1 MVSIVDGAAE
11 TTEDAS
17 ITGTVGQKHQKY
29 FDKYKREGIRGMC
42 YDEWLMLAMDN
53 MENGTIIDE
62 STFTTL
68 EGCKLT
74 NSSLVANANFSD
86 FRFLLDWDRPADV
99 YSFLRSRRAVR
110 VKYS

>member
-1 MVSIVDGAAE
+1 MVSIVDGVAE
-11 TTEDAS
+11 TTEDSS

-74 NSSLVANANFSD
+74 NSPLVAYAVFVDVRFSLSRSD
-86 FRFLLDWDRPADV
+86 PAGV
-99 YSFLRSRRAVR
+99 NSHLRSRRAVR
-110 VKYS
+110 VNIS